1 MPTHQVLRSP
11 LTSPR
16 STKITSGHDFAS
28 TTFEHTA
35 SGNDLIRIGHASQQ
49 FEDKHAHAIRR
60 KQTCL
65 EQYCIPPDALLGD
78 HGPEVSDAEYYRA
91 VVWTTIVGTVVNVVL
106 VFVKFIA
113 GILWNSQALLAD
125 AVHSLMDV
133 FTDFVTLVAARI
145 AAKPA
150 DEKFPYRYGKL
161 ESIAAVWVSVC
172 LVFSAGGMF
181 WYVCEKLVSEYEIE
195 FMNLTGRG
203 RADGQEEKEDGLV
216 SVEAISVAIASVLAK
231 EATFQFTMRI
241 GKRLQSQVLVANAWH
256 HRSDALGSV
265 AALVGVVGAVYGY
278 PIMDKLAAIFVCA
291 LLGKVGIEVGWE
303 AVKTLADTNCAEEID
318 ERVREIVRNEC
329 GEDTHVSGLRARMN
343 GRKLSVDFFLAFLR
357 KGITTEE
364 VIGKMQAARERVL
377 EEIPELGEV
386 VIQLRD
392 SEEQEYLRSQGGSG
406 GGGFTW
412 FTRGKSGGGL

>member
-1 MPTHQVLRSP
+1 MDDDMPTHQVLRSP

-16 STKITSGHDFAS
+16 ATTITSGHDFAS
-28 TTFEHTA
+28 TTFEHTP
-35 SGNDLIRIGHASQQ
+35 SGNDLIRIGHASQS
-49 FEDKHAHAIRR
+49 KHEHAIRR

-65 EQYCIPPDALLGD
+65 ERYCIPPDALLGD

-91 VVWTTIVGTVVNVVL
+91 VVWTTVVGTVVNIVL

-125 AVHSLMDV
+125 AVHSMMDV

-145 AAKPA
+145 AARPA
-150 DEKFPYRYGKL
+150 DEKFPYGYGKL
-161 ESIAAVWVSVC
+161 ESIAAIWVSVC

-265 AALVGVVGAVYGY
+265 AALVGVIGAVYGY

-291 LLGKVGIEVGWE
+291 LLAKVGLEVGWE
-303 AVKTLADTNCAEEID
+303 AVKTLADTNCVEEIED
-318 ERVREIVRNEC
+318 RVREIVRNEC
-329 GEDTHVSGLRARMN
+329 GEDTHVTGLRARMN
-343 GRKLSVDFFLAFLR
+343 GRKLSVDFFIAFLR
-357 KGITTEE
+357 KGITAEE
-364 VIGKMQAARERVL
+364 VIGKISSARELML

-392 SEEQEYLRSQGGSG
+392 SEEQEYLISQGGSSG

-412 FTRGKSGGGL
+412 FKGGGL